1 MNVKNLLSLS
11 HVQKSRPSKSAT
23 IRSRSACKFP
33 YKVHVIRSHAN
44 RCVYK
49 ENEKLVER
57 EEEEATVDWGK
68 SVHLLSYK
76 KKELLCI

>member
-1 MNVKNLLSLS
+1 MNRRNPLLFDQGQLES
-11 HVQKSRPSKSAT
+11 SRIVFFHIVLPE
-23 IRSRSACKFP
+23 
-33 YKVHVIRSHAN
+33 VHVIRSHAN
-44 RCVYK
+44 TCVYK

-57 EEEEATVDWGK
+57 EEEATVDWGK

>member
-1 MNVKNLLSLS
+1 MNILLFDPGQLASS
-11 HVQKSRPSKSAT
+11 Q
-23 IRSRSACKFP
+23 
-33 YKVHVIRSHAN
+33 VHVIRSHAN
-44 RCVYK
+44 TCVYK

-57 EEEEATVDWGK
+57 EKEEEEATVDWGK